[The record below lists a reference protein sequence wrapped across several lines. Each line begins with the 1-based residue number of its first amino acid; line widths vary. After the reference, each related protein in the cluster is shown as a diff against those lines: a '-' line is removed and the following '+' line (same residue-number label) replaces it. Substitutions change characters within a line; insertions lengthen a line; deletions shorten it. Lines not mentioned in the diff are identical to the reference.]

1 MAKADPTLNPA
12 ARLAITLLHVYR
24 LLLSPWFANRCRFH
38 PSCSHYAE
46 EAIRHHGFL
55 RGTCLALRRLSRC
68 HPWHEG
74 GWDPVPGKEALSQ
87 NTCCEPPLVIDRH
100 K

>member
-12 ARLAITLLHVYR
+12 ARLAISLLHVYR

-46 EAIRHHGFL
+46 EAIRTHGLL
-55 RGTCLALRRLSRC
+55 RGSYLALRRLGRC
-68 HPWHEG
+68 HPWHAG
-74 GWDPVPGKEALSQ
+74 GWDPVPNREELTRP
-87 NTCCEPPLVIDRH
+87 TCCQSQRAIDRRT
-100 K
+100 